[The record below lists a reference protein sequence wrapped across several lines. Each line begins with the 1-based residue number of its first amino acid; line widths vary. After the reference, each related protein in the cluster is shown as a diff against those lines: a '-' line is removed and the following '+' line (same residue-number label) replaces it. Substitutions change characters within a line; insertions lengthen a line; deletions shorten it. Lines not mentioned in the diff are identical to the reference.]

1 MSAPHVFAGSP
12 LDRADFRRKDT
23 AWLAARLED
32 PTSKFLV
39 LWRLRALVRT
49 EAEPTLAW
57 ATHEIRASCD
67 DETEPILLGVADG
80 AAYFAVDISDLSEPE
95 KELGLEDAAE
105 LAEVRAVAGA
115 LPPGEAAIVAQG
127 RSLIDWHARHRYC
140 AACGART
147 RPRMAGYLRA
157 CTSSGCAREHFPRT
171 DPVVIM
177 LVVGGERCLLGRQ
190 VVWPRPFFSAL
201 AGFVEPGETIEEAV
215 RREVMEETSVSVSEV
230 RYHSSQPWPFP
241 SSLMIG
247 CIAEG
252 ASEAIQVDSSE
263 LEEARWFTR
272 DQVRAALA
280 APTDELAV
288 PPPMAIAHQLIR
300 AWVEE

>member
-12 LDRADFRRKDT
+12 LDRADFRRRDA

-49 EAEPTLAW
+49 GAEPTLAW

-67 DETEPILLGVADG
+67 DETEPIFLGVTDG

-95 KELGLEDAAE
+95 KELGLEDAAQ
-105 LAEVRAVAGA
+105 LAEVRAVAGE
-115 LPPGEAAIVAQG
+115 LPPSEAAILAQG
-127 RSLIDWHARHRYC
+127 RSLVDWHARHRYC

-147 RPRMAGYLRA
+147 RPR
-157 CTSSGCAREHFPRT
+157 T

-177 LVVGGERCLLGRQ
+177 LVVRRERCLLGRQ

-215 RREVMEETSVSVSEV
+215 RREVMEETGVSVAEV

-247 CIAEG
+247 CVAEG

-280 APTDELAV
+280 AATDELAV
-288 PPPMAIAHQLIR
+288 PPPMAIAHQLIHSW
-300 AWVEE
+300 AEE

>member
-1 MSAPHVFAGSP
+1 MSEPHVFAGSP
-12 LDRADFRRKDT
+12 LDRAEFRRRDED
-23 AWLAARLED
+23 WLAARLED
-32 PTSKFLV
+32 PGSKFLV
-39 LWRLRALVRT
+39 LCRLRALVCT
-49 EAEPTLAW
+49 GAEPRLAW
-57 ATHEIRASCD
+57 ATHEIRASA
-67 DETEPILLGVADG
+67 DEGTEPILLGVAGD
-80 AAYFAVDISDLSEPE
+80 AAHFAVDISELSEPE
-95 KELGLEDAAE
+95 KELGLEGAAR
-105 LAEVRAVAGA
+105 LSEVRAVAGE
-115 LPPGEAAIVAQG
+115 LPAGEAAIVAQG
-127 RSLIDWHARHRYC
+127 RSLVDWHARHRFC

-147 RPRMAGYLRA
+147 QPRQAGYVRV
-157 CTSSGCAREHFPRT
+157 CSSSGCAREHFPRT

-177 LVVGGERCLLGRQ
+177 VVVRGERCLLGRQ

-215 RREVMEETSVSVSEV
+215 RREVVEETGVSVAAV

-252 ASEAIQVDSSE
+252 VSEAIQVDSTE

-280 APTDELAV
+280 AATEELAV

-300 AWVEE
+300 AWAVS